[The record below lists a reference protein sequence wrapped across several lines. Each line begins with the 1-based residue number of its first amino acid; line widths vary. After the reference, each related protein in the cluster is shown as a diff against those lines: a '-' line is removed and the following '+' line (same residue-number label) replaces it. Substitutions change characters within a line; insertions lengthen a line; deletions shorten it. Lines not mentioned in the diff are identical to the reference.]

1 MVAPAL
7 ASVAADVLVLG
18 AAALAGP
25 AVLVRAMR
33 FDAR

>member
-1 MVAPAL
+1 VPVL
-7 ASVAADVLVLG
+7 ASVAADALVLA

-25 AVLVRAMR
+25 AILVRAMH

>member
-1 MVAPAL
+1 MVVPVL
-7 ASVAADVLVLG
+7 ASVAADALVLG

-25 AVLVRAMR
+25 AILVRAMR